1 MVISASVAVL
11 LLVCPAAA
19 KSDES
24 NRVSVNS
31 VLQDILQRDPLGTLS
46 GFDLM
51 CVPVITGMLAED
63 TDGNAMFWYL
73 NTGSRIDL
81 TEQTK
86 KLEQAVTKSFS
97 NIVIASPA
105 TWERFYSGSSGRI
118 VVQVKAALVDE
129 KPLFVLFISVL
140 GNVLGQKH
148 SGTFV
153 ATLYSSECHLTSLEH
168 MPDAAYSLIEKMRKQ
183 FLEAKAARHSN

>member
-1 MVISASVAVL
+1 MIIRVSAAVL
-11 LLVCPAAA
+11 FLLCPAVA
-19 KSDES
+19 KSDEP
-24 NRVSVNS
+24 NRASVNS
-31 VLQDILQRDPLGTLS
+31 ILQDILQHDPLGTLS

-51 CVPVITGMLAED
+51 CIPVISGMLTED
-63 TDGNAMFWYL
+63 TDGNAMLWYL
-73 NTGSRIDL
+73 NTGSRINL
-81 TEQTK
+81 TEQAK
-86 KLEQAVTKSFS
+86 KLEQIVTKSFS
-97 NIVIASPA
+97 NIAIASPA

-148 SGTFV
+148 SGPFV
-153 ATLYSSECHLTSLEH
+153 ATLYSSECYLTSLEH